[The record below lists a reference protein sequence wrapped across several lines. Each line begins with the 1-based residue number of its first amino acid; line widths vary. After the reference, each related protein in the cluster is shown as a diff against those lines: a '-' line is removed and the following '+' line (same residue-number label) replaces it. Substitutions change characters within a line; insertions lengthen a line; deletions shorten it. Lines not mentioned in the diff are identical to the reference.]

1 MTMKNFLKVT
11 PESVGISSQALLCLM
26 QRLSKLEYINSIM
39 ILRHGKL
46 CLEAWMKPYERNMV
60 HQLFS
65 LSKSFTS
72 CAIGIAQGEG
82 LLSIHDKLVK
92 FYLCS
97 AYTVATNLLRCIFQ
111 NVHQYLLHTALN
123 ILQ

>member
-1 MTMKNFLKVT
+1 MKSFVKAA
-11 PESVGISSQALLCLM
+11 PESVGIPSQALYKLM

-39 ILRHGKL
+39 LLRHGKL
-46 CLEAWMKPYERNMV
+46 CLEAWMKPYERNMP

-92 FYLCS
+92 FFPEYLDC
-97 AYTVATNLLRCIFQ
+97 
-111 NVHQYLLHTALN
+111 
-123 ILQ
+123 